1 MKKVEILEFKNI
13 AVNMRNSKSRIYTA
27 EEKTSKVDQNNL
39 CRKDQKAKELETTE
53 EDRGRIT

>member
-1 MKKVEILEFKNI
+1 
-13 AVNMRNSKSRIYTA
+13 MRNSKSRIYTA